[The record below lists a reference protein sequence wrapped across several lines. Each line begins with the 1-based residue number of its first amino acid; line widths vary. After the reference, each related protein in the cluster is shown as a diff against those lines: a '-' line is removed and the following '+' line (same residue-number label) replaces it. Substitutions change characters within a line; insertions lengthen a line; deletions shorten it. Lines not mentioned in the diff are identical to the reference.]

1 MECFAAFVASSVTSS
16 VDSLNADAVSV
27 TAFRRPC
34 EGSPR
39 RVTGFYVQYL
49 HSASYVVLRKVHP
62 RRVSQRVEIGWRG
75 SPTLII
81 YTPTPYD
88 TIGQRYTPS
97 GYLEGTMSHTVQ
109 EKQKLLN
116 RVRRIKGQV
125 EAIER
130 ALEEEHGC
138 SDVLQRITSCR
149 GAMNGL
155 LAVVLEDH
163 IRNHLVDADNGEDHG
178 GSATEQLIE
187 VVHSYFK

>member
-1 MECFAAFVASSVTSS
+1 
-16 VDSLNADAVSV
+16 
-27 TAFRRPC
+27 
-34 EGSPR
+34 
-39 RVTGFYVQYL
+39 
-49 HSASYVVLRKVHP
+49 
-62 RRVSQRVEIGWRG
+62 
-75 SPTLII
+75 
-81 YTPTPYD
+81 
-88 TIGQRYTPS
+88 
-97 GYLEGTMSHTVQ
+97 MSHTIR

-130 ALEEEHGC
+130 ALEEERGC
-138 SDVLQRITSCR
+138 ADVLQQITSCR

-163 IRNHLVDADNGEDHG
+163 IRTHLVDAAVHDEPD

>member
-1 MECFAAFVASSVTSS
+1 
-16 VDSLNADAVSV
+16 
-27 TAFRRPC
+27 
-34 EGSPR
+34 
-39 RVTGFYVQYL
+39 
-49 HSASYVVLRKVHP
+49 
-62 RRVSQRVEIGWRG
+62 
-75 SPTLII
+75 
-81 YTPTPYD
+81 
-88 TIGQRYTPS
+88 
-97 GYLEGTMSHTVQ
+97 MSHTVR

-130 ALEEEHGC
+130 ALEEERGC
-138 SDVLQRITSCR
+138 NDVLQRITSCR

-163 IRNHLVDADNGEDHG
+163 IRTHLVDADVPGHENE

>member
-1 MECFAAFVASSVTSS
+1 M
-16 VDSLNADAVSV
+16 VDLE
-27 TAFRRPC
+27 R
-34 EGSPR
+34 
-39 RVTGFYVQYL
+39 FYTRWG
-49 HSASYVVLRKVHP
+49 YVE
-62 RRVSQRVEIGWRG
+62 S
-75 SPTLII
+75 
-81 YTPTPYD
+81 
-88 TIGQRYTPS
+88 
-97 GYLEGTMSHTVQ
+97 TMSHTVQ

-125 EAIER
+125 EAVER

-163 IRNHLVDADNGEDHG
+163 IRNHLVDAQSGEQSAD
-178 GSATEQLIE
+178 SATEQLIE

>member
-1 MECFAAFVASSVTSS
+1 VTSS

-39 RVTGFYVQYL
+39 RVAWFYVQHL
-49 HSASYVVLRKVHP
+49 HSAPYVVLRKVHP
-62 RRVSQRVEIGWRG
+62 RPVSRRVEIGWRG
-75 SPTLII
+75 SPMLTI

>member
-1 MECFAAFVASSVTSS
+1 ML
-16 VDSLNADAVSV
+16 DSERLYTQWGYVEDA
-27 TAFRRPC
+27 
-34 EGSPR
+34 
-39 RVTGFYVQYL
+39 
-49 HSASYVVLRKVHP
+49 
-62 RRVSQRVEIGWRG
+62 
-75 SPTLII
+75 
-81 YTPTPYD
+81 
-88 TIGQRYTPS
+88 
-97 GYLEGTMSHTVQ
+97 MSHTVQ

-138 SDVLQRITSCR
+138 SDILQRITSCR

-163 IRNHLVDADNGEDHG
+163 IRNHLVDAESGEEPGD
-178 GSATEQLIE
+178 SATEQLIE